1 MSKRRLVGTII
12 SICVIAVIVVAIAL
26 IAVCLPTPKQQTSI
40 YDLSDNQVV
49 SVALTNMFDSS
60 LDTYK
65 NSTATSGCITLS
77 VKEPDSTDT
86 WHNAQFTLHIQN
98 QTDFSK
104 GLWNSMKE
112 TIVATVSDM
121 DTHNLGTASISGQD
135 YHCYKTTFST
145 TAFTDILKVAFIY
158 CLDNEELQAYVDT
171 IYEALQSDMEDI
183 SSDQLY
189 FDYTIDVSEQMSGVA
204 TLLESYWTMLI
215 TDLVE
220 TIGESIEFT
229 VYVDDDVNV
238 VRCTIAIPDIL
249 VVDMDMTPY
258 LSAEQPDMTS
268 IIDLEDVNEDELMNV
283 LETFYQ
289 YMTLLKTF
297 NSVF

>member
-12 SICVIAVIVVAIAL
+12 SICVIAVIVITIAL
-26 IAVCLPTPKQQTSI
+26 IAVGLPTSKNRPSI
-40 YDLSDNQVV
+40 HDLRDEQVV

-65 NSTATSGCITLS
+65 NSTSTNGRITLS
-77 VKEPDSTDT
+77 IKEPDSTDT
-86 WHNAQFTLHIQN
+86 WHNAEFTLHIQN

-104 GLWNSMKE
+104 ELWDSIKE
-112 TIVATVSDM
+112 AIVATVSDM

-135 YHCYKTTFST
+135 YHSYKTTFST
-145 TAFTDILKVAFIY
+145 TAFTDILKVAVIY

-171 IYEALQSDMEDI
+171 IYEALQSDMEEV

-189 FDYTIDVSEQMSGVA
+189 FDYTIDVSEQMSGIA
-204 TLLESYWTMLI
+204 TLLDSYWTMLI

-229 VYVDDDVNV
+229 VYVDDDVNI

-249 VVDMDMTPY
+249 VVDVDMTPY
-258 LSAEQPDMTS
+258 LSTKQPAMAS
-268 IIDLEDVNEDELMNV
+268 IVDLEDVNEDELMKV

-289 YMTLLKTF
+289 YMTLLRTF